1 MKGERIMPKVT
12 KIEPTKQLLHSVNL
26 KEIRKKRVCA
36 YARVSTD
43 ELEQLTSYEA
53 QIDYYTKK
61 IKSNPEWM
69 FVKVY
74 TDEGIS
80 GTSTK
85 KREGFNQMIDDAL
98 NGKIDLILTKSIS
111 RFARNTVDT
120 LESVRKLKEKG
131 IAVYFEKENID
142 TLDSKGEL
150 MITIMSSLAQEESRS
165 ISENVTWGKRKS
177 FADGKVYIPYKTF
190 LGYEKGENGRPKI
203 NAEEAKIIRLIYSL
217 YLNGYTENKI
227 KDYLNKNHVT
237 TAKVK
242 NQWHTS
248 RIKSI
253 LTNEKYAG
261 NALLQKNY
269 TVDFLTKKKKKNEGE
284 VPQYFV
290 KNSHPAII
298 SETDFNKVQYEIEK
312 RKQSHGYY
320 TNTNIFS
327 GKIICNDCGS
337 FYGRKKYRTKGYQY
351 IVYHCNHKYNNQC
364 TSVTLQ
370 EEKIKAGFLLALNKM
385 IFDKEKV
392 IVETKQIIESVLNID
407 SLQEKRCNLS
417 SQINDLQKKIEE
429 LNTVSIHN
437 VLDRNKYEEEFLT
450 LESQYLSLIK
460 KEKEIHKEIKDKEV
474 SYQSATKIL
483 EFIQNRKEFFKEFDN
498 RLWIELLDK
507 AIVRSDSLTFEFK
520 NNFRCKVLL
529 NEINA

>member
-1 MKGERIMPKVT
+1 MDF
-12 KIEPTKQLLHSVNL
+12 
-26 KEIRKKRVCA
+26 KEIQKKRVCA

-43 ELEQLTSYEA
+43 ELEQLSSYEA
-53 QIDYYTKK
+53 QIDYYTQKV
-61 IKSNPEWM
+61 KSNPEWI
-69 FVKVY
+69 FVNVY

-85 KREGFNQMIDDAL
+85 KREGFNRMIEDAL
-98 NGKIDLILTKSIS
+98 NGKIDLILTKSVS

-120 LESVRKLKEKG
+120 LETVRKLKEKG

-203 NAEEAKIIRLIYSL
+203 NAEEAKIVRLIYSL
-217 YLNGYTENKI
+217 YLNGYTETKI
-227 KDYLNKNHVT
+227 RDYLNENHIT
-237 TAKVK
+237 TEKVK

-248 RIKSI
+248 RVKSI

-261 NALLQKNY
+261 NALLQKKY
-269 TVDFLTKKKKKNEGE
+269 TTDFLTKKQKKNEGE

-298 SETDFNKVQYEIEK
+298 SETDFNRVQYEIEK
-312 RKQSHGYY
+312 RKCSKGCY
-320 TNTNIFS
+320 TNTDIFS

-351 IVYHCNHKYNNQC
+351 IVYHCNHKYDNEC
-364 TSVTLQ
+364 KSATLQ
-370 EEKIKAGFLLALNKM
+370 EKTIQTGFLLALNKM
-385 IFDKEKV
+385 VFDKEKV
-392 IVETKQIIESVLNID
+392 IDESQQIINNVFNQD
-407 SLQEKRCNLS
+407 SLQKKRENIIT
-417 SQINDLQKKIEE
+417 QINDLQQKLEA
-429 LNTVSIHN
+429 LNAIAIHDS
-437 VLDRNKYEEEFLT
+437 VDRDKYEKEFLT
-450 LESQYLSLIK
+450 LENQYLSLIE
-460 KEKEIHKEIKDKEV
+460 KEKEIHKEMKDKET
-474 SYQSATKIL
+474 SYQNAVKVL
-483 EFIQNRKEFFKEFDN
+483 EFIKNRDDFFKEFED

-507 AIVRSDSLTFEFK
+507 VTVKSNSLLFEFK
-520 NNFRCKVLL
+520 NNFRYRVFL
-529 NEINA
+529 NEING